1 MEDQKSN
8 SPRKG
13 KVRTLNRFCM
23 RFVIKRLMEK
33 KKIETLREISLA
45 TGIPNATFNDWTT
58 GRFTQNPEYLDTL
71 AKYFDVSVEYLMFG
85 EETDREK
92 LAEENKRLEQE
103 LVKKEIE
110 ILNLKN
116 QISLF
121 DLVEKEKNDEV
132 QIL

>member
-1 MEDQKSN
+1 MEDKKSN

-33 KKIETLREISLA
+33 KKIETLTEISLA
-45 TGIPNATFNDWTT
+45 TDIPNSTLNEWTT
-58 GRFTQNPEYLDTL
+58 GRFTQNPEYLDAL
-71 AKYFDVSVEYLMFG
+71 AKYFGVSHEYLLFG

-121 DLVEKEKNDEV
+121 DLVEKEKCNEV
-132 QIL
+132 QDL